1 MEMDVMWDKIKKG
14 LKDGATMSVE
24 KIEEYTKIGKL
35 KIDELSAKRK
45 IDRNF
50 LDIGERSYECIVG
63 GKGDGIGSD
72 LAVLKS
78 VENIK
83 ALKMELVSIADKIQQ
98 ISDEAKKNKRGS
110 AYDDEEAVG
119 I

>member
-1 MEMDVMWDKIKKG
+1 MEIDSVWSKIKKG
-14 LKDGATMSVE
+14 LRDGATMSVE

-35 KIDELSAKRK
+35 KIDELAAKRK

-50 LDIGERSYECIVG
+50 LDIGERVFDCITAQ
-63 GKGDGIGSD
+63 KGEGVDKD

-78 VENIK
+78 IETIK
-83 ALKMELVSIADKIQQ
+83 ALNFELVSIADKIQQ
-98 ISDEAKKNKRGS
+98 IHEEARKKGRPIV
-110 AYDDEEAVG
+110 DDEEITG